1 MLRIRW
7 PYLALCAAI
16 FWLACLHVAG
26 VNAKPILEGHDH
38 PRKPKFVFRVD
49 RRSPNEIRAA
59 RGFLGRATENTNLQ
73 RDSAYSIY
81 VHNDFNWRNDPTV
94 YVSTT
99 AEFGVA
105 ARFAQP
111 GDYIYLVR
119 ARSNMLSVNIALGR
133 RSRYPWQDE
142 WVAMAGIP
150 FTDVVSSWQVPED
163 IYLGRDD
170 EDDYTAQQLQDRIR
184 AKVEAMDEDYKDKY
198 KTQFKRNPDYKGED
212 EAGGAEMEAAAVDA
226 KTMRSLAGQAASD
239 VSDNS
244 DSDSDSDS
252 SDPSSDESE
261 DEQLAGLSLRERARQ
276 FMDSHGAE
284 VGWQRGQ
291 QFPLWA
297 PVASTSQAQP
307 SPSCAE
313 RAAAVVLPLLRNIS
327 PNDQTRALD
336 ISKTE
341 AGKQLCAASDQ
352 PCRDKS
358 SSLLQTR
365 FPQRDPGKVER
376 TAHDLEAICERS
388 LGGPPAER
396 HGGPDSIAGP
406 SGLCRSQAAKALEPV
421 RAKSRG
427 QKCPAQEVVS
437 DVKGAVCA
445 ASPPSKKAKGA
456 KEQCKNSVQELLSVF
471 NDVGGVD
478 IGNYLSNPDE
488 IDKDL
493 CFEPGTFEYLSSFPW
508 DQTLPTG
515 MHKNPLD
522 SSKFPVM
529 IWGSLSSYIQGRLVL
544 TSSVAARSTP
554 QQGQNAELAGL
565 PPDPEVVQMTR
576 EVKETAIKL

>member
-1 MLRIRW
+1 M
-7 PYLALCAAI
+7 
-16 FWLACLHVAG
+16 
-26 VNAKPILEGHDH
+26 
-38 PRKPKFVFRVD
+38 
-49 RRSPNEIRAA
+49 
-59 RGFLGRATENTNLQ
+59 
-73 RDSAYSIY
+73 
-81 VHNDFNWRNDPTV
+81 HNDFDWRNDPTV

-119 ARSNMLSVNIALGR
+119 ARSNMVSVNIALGR

-142 WVAMAGIP
+142 WVAM
-150 FTDVVSSWQVPED
+150 
-163 IYLGRDD
+163 
-170 EDDYTAQQLQDRIR
+170 
-184 AKVEAMDEDYKDKY
+184 
-198 KTQFKRNPDYKGED
+198 
-212 EAGGAEMEAAAVDA
+212 
-226 KTMRSLAGQAASD
+226 
-239 VSDNS
+239 
-244 DSDSDSDS
+244 
-252 SDPSSDESE
+252 
-261 DEQLAGLSLRERARQ
+261 
-276 FMDSHGAE
+276 
-284 VGWQRGQ
+284 
-291 QFPLWA
+291 
-297 PVASTSQAQP
+297 
-307 SPSCAE
+307 
-313 RAAAVVLPLLRNIS
+313 
-327 PNDQTRALD
+327 QTRALD

-352 PCRDKS
+352 PCRNKS
-358 SSLLQTR
+358 SSLVQTR

-396 HGGPDSIAGP
+396 HGGPDSVAGP

-427 QKCPAQEVVS
+427 QKRPTQEVVS

-445 ASPPSKKAKGA
+445 ASPPSNKAKGA
-456 KEQCKNSVQELLSVF
+456 KEQCENSVQELLSVF

-508 DQTLPTG
+508 DQALPTG
-515 MHKNPLD
+515 MHENPLD

-544 TSSVAARSTP
+544 ASSVAARSTP
-554 QQGQNAELAGL
+554 QQGQNSWLQF
-565 PPDPEVVQMTR
+565 V
-576 EVKETAIKL
+576 

>member
-7 PYLALCAAI
+7 PCLA
-16 FWLACLHVAG
+16 F
-26 VNAKPILEGHDH
+26 
-38 PRKPKFVFRVD
+38 
-49 RRSPNEIRAA
+49 
-59 RGFLGRATENTNLQ
+59 
-73 RDSAYSIY
+73 AYSIY
-81 VHNDFNWRNDPTV
+81 VHNDFDWRNDPTV

-119 ARSNMLSVNIALGR
+119 ARSNMVSVNIALGR

-142 WVAMAGIP
+142 WVAM
-150 FTDVVSSWQVPED
+150 
-163 IYLGRDD
+163 
-170 EDDYTAQQLQDRIR
+170 
-184 AKVEAMDEDYKDKY
+184 
-198 KTQFKRNPDYKGED
+198 
-212 EAGGAEMEAAAVDA
+212 
-226 KTMRSLAGQAASD
+226 
-239 VSDNS
+239 
-244 DSDSDSDS
+244 
-252 SDPSSDESE
+252 
-261 DEQLAGLSLRERARQ
+261 
-276 FMDSHGAE
+276 
-284 VGWQRGQ
+284 
-291 QFPLWA
+291 
-297 PVASTSQAQP
+297 
-307 SPSCAE
+307 
-313 RAAAVVLPLLRNIS
+313 
-327 PNDQTRALD
+327 QTRALD

-352 PCRDKS
+352 PCRNKS
-358 SSLLQTR
+358 SSLVQTR

-396 HGGPDSIAGP
+396 HGGPDSVAGP

-427 QKCPAQEVVS
+427 QKRPTQEVVS

-445 ASPPSKKAKGA
+445 ASPPSNKAKGA
-456 KEQCKNSVQELLSVF
+456 KEQCENSVQELLSVF

-508 DQTLPTG
+508 DQALPTG
-515 MHKNPLD
+515 MHENPLD

-544 TSSVAARSTP
+544 ASSVAARSTP
-554 QQGQNAELAGL
+554 QQGQNSWLHFPGILQLLEDMARLGLCFSSCLSDKPASGRRLKARQDQGQSAPSDSQPDKTPSTTPGSQPGQDVSQDSKGNYGPSGADTKLWLAIGIPASVFAAGGLSVFAVSAEGTALLASAAAELGISTKVGSAS
-565 PPDPEVVQMTR
+565 EVVTSVLGRTTSLLTQVTR
-576 EVKETAIKL
+576 QAVQRVVGRVSRLGHRVANPLLRQITSRALRSATERASEHIPLLSFSG